1 MKLIENIKAVDTGH
15 RRHIEEPLQMI
26 RLRPD
31 EPTAYSPPFA
41 RGYSIDVR
49 LGATQWISE
58 DIIKDSGGK
67 VVEHALNEMKHA
79 IIEEVYGELRRDL
92 MDLHREMRNELNYY
106 DSKSIKKLVKIVE
119 KISL

>member
-15 RRHIEEPLQMI
+15 RRHIEQPFQII
-26 RLRPD
+26 RLTTD
-31 EPTAYSPPFA
+31 KPTDYIPQFA

-92 MDLHREMRNELNYY
+92 MDLRMNLRNELSYH
-106 DSKSIKKLVKIVE
+106 DSPSLEKLAKIVE